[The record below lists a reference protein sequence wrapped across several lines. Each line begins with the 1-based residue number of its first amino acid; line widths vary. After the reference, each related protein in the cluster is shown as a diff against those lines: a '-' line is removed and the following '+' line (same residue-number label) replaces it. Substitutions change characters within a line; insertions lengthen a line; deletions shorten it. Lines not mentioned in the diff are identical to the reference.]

1 MFIKLEDIKKLDYN
15 KEYLFR
21 EAFPNYSFLFFDK
34 ILAEIELD
42 FKKWAVVEFKEK
54 EFAKGYKH
62 TVWIVKRI
70 KKTFLEKIINK

>member
-1 MFIKLEDIKKLDYN
+1 MFVKLEDIKKLDYN

-21 EAFPNYSFLFFDK
+21 EAFPNHSFYTFDR
-34 ILAEIELD
+34 ILTEIQLD

-54 EFAKGYKH
+54 EFTKGYKQ

-70 KKTFLEKIINK
+70 RKTFLEKILDK